1 MCNGV
6 ANLGNLKGIVKN
18 QVKTVTANV
27 IGKKDNLKGTVKTT
41 VKKNPGKGNV
51 IIGPPNEE
59 NVIDVKV
66 KVKNDKGKQGFKL
79 VDINELEDPD
89 WEVDSTPPEI
99 IPFTA
104 EPGLLINEENR
115 PQTPLQFFQLFVPR
129 EILEFMVKET
139 NQYAYYCKS
148 NNFKK
153 CTSDFRN
160 VTIDEMAKYLGL
172 RILMAI
178 FRLPEE
184 RMHWSVTKEY
194 HNPIFN
200 QTMPFN
206 RYQSISKYFHTFN
219 REAVPHDNKDKL
231 IIVRTVMDFIRKQC
245 YSVYQPDQNLSLDE
259 GTLPHFGLLS
269 IKVYNK
275 NKPNKYGIKFYM
287 ICEAKTGYVLD
298 WITYVGDSKPLSVT
312 VYELVGRFFGKG
324 YRLWMDNFY
333 NSPELTD
340 SLYENRVHTCGTMRV
355 TRVGTPAIIKHYAES
370 KPKMARNTFHYR
382 RKGNTFILLWQDIK
396 PVVMITNI
404 HGPEMFSKE
413 VTKRVRCTR
422 GPNKGLYGAEKNTVD
437 PPIAVHDYNQYM
449 SGVDIFDQKISYY
462 SMARRSSKWTKKL

>member
-1 MCNGV
+1 M
-6 ANLGNLKGIVKN
+6 
-18 QVKTVTANV
+18 
-27 IGKKDNLKGTVKTT
+27 
-41 VKKNPGKGNV
+41 
-51 IIGPPNEE
+51 
-59 NVIDVKV
+59 KV

-79 VDINELEDPD
+79 VDINELEHPD

-99 IPFTA
+99 IPFTV
-104 EPGLLINEENR
+104 EPGLLIKEENR

-200 QTMPFN
+200 QTMTFN

-231 IIVRTVMDFIRKQC
+231 IIVIQ
-245 YSVYQPDQNLSLDE
+245 YISQ
-259 GTLPHFGLLS
+259 
-269 IKVYNK
+269 IK
-275 NKPNKYGIKFYM
+275 I
-287 ICEAKTGYVLD
+287 
-298 WITYVGDSKPLSVT
+298 
-312 VYELVGRFFGKG
+312 
-324 YRLWMDNFY
+324 
-333 NSPELTD
+333 
-340 SLYENRVHTCGTMRV
+340 
-355 TRVGTPAIIKHYAES
+355 
-370 KPKMARNTFHYR
+370 
-382 RKGNTFILLWQDIK
+382 
-396 PVVMITNI
+396 
-404 HGPEMFSKE
+404 
-413 VTKRVRCTR
+413 
-422 GPNKGLYGAEKNTVD
+422 
-437 PPIAVHDYNQYM
+437 
-449 SGVDIFDQKISYY
+449 
-462 SMARRSSKWTKKL
+462 